1 MIAEDEDALSC
12 DLAETYQIY
21 DYRQLPPTRV
31 AVFAVGLKEESRIK
45 MKLSGQ
51 KVPLET
57 LLLAG
62 ISDRLSI
69 LTWFKTEDGQ
79 KGRNRPAMLV
89 DSLTGKT
96 EKSEDVIVF
105 NSGEDFESM
114 RKRLIGQLQGGGENG
129 YIRTGVCADYA
140 VS

>member
-1 MIAEDEDALSC
+1 MIQADEDALIC
-12 DLAETYQIY
+12 DLAETYHIY

-31 AVFAVGLKEESRIK
+31 AVFACGLRNDSRIK

-51 KVPLET
+51 LVPTNT

-69 LTWFKTEDGQ
+69 FLWGQTKDGQ

-89 DSLTGKT
+89 DMFTAKA
-96 EKSEDVIVF
+96 EKSKDVIVF
-105 NSGEDFESM
+105 NSGEDFEKS
-114 RKRLIGQLQGGGENG
+114 RQKLIAGG
-129 YIRTGVCADYA
+129 
-140 VS
+140 